1 MSRVLNSL
9 IALIAV
15 SLANAAT
22 LPRDELEAPRPNIK
36 GPTYR
41 YTLKEN
47 RNPVLCGHML
57 HVFNTK
63 FAHMWDAPPIWASE
77 GDPVYSAH
85 SVYAFPM
92 LPHLKHSS
100 ESTFIMRYSKVP
112 TSKEFSAIPW
122 KEGRATLGG
131 CPSGDACPPSNTP
144 IPILV
149 AHFDF
154 DDDGT
159 VDTVIKQGFSAGYP
173 GVQHGEG
180 QGGESDYLM
189 VWRAQTLTIS
199 DTPSL
204 WTLSHPP
211 DKSLAPL
218 ILSGTYLRPFVYA
231 GKIFV
236 ASYEV
241 DLGDDDLYRQRQRH
255 SPRREDMF
263 VKRYYFA
270 GKKQDITGWPEWSA
284 ITICDFRMKQ
294 LSAR

>member
-1 MSRVLNSL
+1 MEGINVSCVLKLLISL
-9 IALIAV
+9 LGV
-15 SLANAAT
+15 SLVNAAT
-22 LPRDELEAPRPNIK
+22 LPRDVLEAPRPNIK

-41 YTLKEN
+41 YILKDS
-47 RNPVLCGHML
+47 RNPVLCGHMV

-63 FAHMWDAPPIWASE
+63 FTHLWDAPPIWADE

-112 TSKEFSAIPW
+112 MSADFSAIPW

-131 CPSGDACPPSNTP
+131 CPPGGTCPSDNII

-154 DDDGT
+154 DNDGT
-159 VDTVIKQGFSAGYP
+159 VDTVIKDGFSVGYP
-173 GVQHGEG
+173 WAPHQ
-180 QGGESDYLM
+180 QGGDSEHLI
-189 VWRAQTLTIS
+189 VWRAQLLNIV

-204 WTLSHPP
+204 WKLSHPSA
-211 DKSLAPL
+211 KSFTPITLT
-218 ILSGTYLRPFVYA
+218 GTYLRPFVYA
-231 GKIFV
+231 GKVFV
-236 ASYEV
+236 ASYET
-241 DLGDDDLYRQRQRH
+241 D
-255 SPRREDMF
+255 SPSQEHMF
-263 VKRYYFA
+263 VEQYNFTGR
-270 GKKQDITGWPEWSA
+270 KQDITGWPEWSA